1 MVFATSVSQSLVDI
15 VGPLHLLT
23 DDASLQRFGVDRT
36 TLWRPNPSA
45 VVLPA
50 SVEEVQKIVR
60 LANDENLTIV
70 PSGGR
75 TGLSGGSVAKEGE
88 TLVRP
93 IVP

>member
-1 MVFATSVSQSLVDI
+1 MKLLPTSEKITLKRPVLMVFATSISQSLVDI

-23 DDASLQRFGVDRT
+23 DNDSLQRFGVDRT

-60 LANDENLTIV
+60 LAN
-70 PSGGR
+70 
-75 TGLSGGSVAKEGE
+75 
-88 TLVRP
+88 
-93 IVP
+93 